1 VGGKIMRYKLVLTG
15 ILAFL
20 VVVFIYQNNQP
31 VTLRFLVWALDTS
44 QVVLMLVMLLIGAV
58 MSWLLGSYVRI
69 RIRRQLKEK

>member
-1 VGGKIMRYKLVLTG
+1 
-15 ILAFL
+15 
-20 VVVFIYQNNQP
+20 
-31 VTLRFLVWALDTS
+31 DTS

>member
-1 VGGKIMRYKLVLTG
+1 MRYKLVLTG